1 MSTKKPLTDRDLV
14 SLRQRGLILAEETAF
29 WQDGNLIAENLL
41 NKAQRVLDAGVTSML
56 ESTRRV
62 LKG

>member
-1 MSTKKPLTDRDLV
+1 MKKPITDRDMV
-14 SLRQRGLILAEETAF
+14 TLRQRGLILAEETAY

-41 NKAQRVLDAGVTSML
+41 NKQQRILDPGASTML
-56 ESTRRV
+56 ESSRRV

>member
-1 MSTKKPLTDRDLV
+1 MSTRKPLTDRDLV

-41 NKAQRVLDAGVTSML
+41 SRGQRILDTSAAAML
-56 ESTRRV
+56 ESSRRV
-62 LKG
+62 LKS

>member
-1 MSTKKPLTDRDLV
+1 MTARKPVSDRDLV

-29 WQDGNLIAENLL
+29 WQDGVLTVENLINKQQRLL
-41 NKAQRVLDAGVTSML
+41 TVDVSTLL
-56 ESTRRV
+56 ESNRRV

>member
-1 MSTKKPLTDRDLV
+1 MSTRKPLTDRDLV
-14 SLRQRGLILAEETAF
+14 TLRQRGLILAEETAY

-41 NKAQRVLDAGVTSML
+41 SKSQRMLDTGSAAML
-56 ESTRRV
+56 ESSRRV

>member
-1 MSTKKPLTDRDLV
+1 MSSKKPLSDRDLV
-14 SLRQRGLILAEETAF
+14 TLRQRGLILSEETAF

-41 NKAQRVLDAGVTSML
+41 NKGQRILDPGSAAML
-56 ESTRRV
+56 ESSRRV

>member
-1 MSTKKPLTDRDLV
+1 MSTRKPLTDRDLV
-14 SLRQRGLILAEETAF
+14 TLRQRGLILAEETAY

-41 NKAQRVLDAGVTSML
+41 SRSQRILDTGATAML
-56 ESTRRV
+56 ESSRRV